1 MATENSTINSIAD
14 RKSTLPVL
22 NDDPCCAPAPRLVD
36 TERINVQARVLAA
49 IADPTRLGIISML
62 AGQAEPMCV
71 CEITPQFDL
80 GQPTIS
86 HHLRILREAQLVDC
100 VKRGLWVYYWLNR
113 PALNEVTS
121 YLASLQPR

>member
-1 MATENSTINSIAD
+1 MATENSTINNTD
-14 RKSTLPVL
+14 RKSTLVVL
-22 NDDPCCAPAPRLVD
+22 NDDPCCTPSPHALD
-36 TERINVQARVLAA
+36 TDKINAQARVLAA

-62 AGQAEPMCV
+62 AEQAEPMCV

-100 VKRGLWVYYWLNR
+100 EKRGLWVYYWLNR
-113 PALNEVTS
+113 PALAGVTS
-121 YLASLQPR
+121 YLAGMQAR